1 MAKVCDDMSSVMFN
15 DLADYLRH
23 GREIEFVYKGRQ
35 YSITNHSG
43 CWHLCDDTDHI
54 LLETVCRFE
63 EKEMLVTKIA
73 STMLEGTPIQRIFDE
88 EKYDTERLCII

>member
-1 MAKVCDDMSSVMFN
+1 MNGIVFN

-23 GREIEFVYKGRQ
+23 GREIEFAYKGRQ

-43 CWHLCDDTDHI
+43 FWHLCDDTDHI

-63 EKEMLVTKIA
+63 EKEMLVSKIA
-73 STMLEGTPIQRIFDE
+73 MAVIDDLTIQQMFDRQA
-88 EKYDTERLCII
+88 YDADKLIII

>member
-1 MAKVCDDMSSVMFN
+1 MSSVMFN
-15 DLADYLRH
+15 DLAAYLRN
-23 GREIEFVYKGRQ
+23 GREIEFAYKGRQ

-43 CWHLCDDTDHI
+43 LWHLCDDTDHI

-73 STMLEGTPIQRIFDE
+73 AAMINGTPIRQIFDE
-88 EKYDTERLCII
+88 EKYDAERLCII

>member
-1 MAKVCDDMSSVMFN
+1 MKSVVFN

-23 GREIEFVYKGRQ
+23 GGEIEFAYKDRQ

-43 CWHLCDDTDHI
+43 FLYLCDDTDHI

-63 EKEMLVTKIA
+63 DKETLVSRIA
-73 STMLEGTPIQRIFDE
+73 TIVIEDLTIQQMFD
-88 EKYDTERLCII
+88 KQIYDTKGLSIT